1 MSSLSILGLEAR
13 PGQTFMDSRDSL
25 SSLSIKVSRS
35 LLNPID
41 EGLGVVVRVGAR
53 LESRLDGRI
62 GARNGQSWTTTVTA
76 VLERSSEQ
84 VIVTD
89 SGRSSTP

>member
-25 SSLSIKVSRS
+25 SSLSIKVSPELAESDR
-35 LLNPID
+35 
-41 EGLGVVVRVGAR
+41 LGTWDGVRVGAR

-76 VLERSSEQ
+76 VLERGSEQ